1 MKKIIISVLSVSL
14 VLCLSACTSRAEE
27 EWHNSEEYKE
37 LMEDMEDMQEI
48 IDRSEENMEHLDELW
63 DDYEERFG
71 DID

>member
-37 LMEDMEDMQEI
+37 LMEDMEDIKENL
-48 IDRSEENMEHLDELW
+48 EESKQIQEHLDELW
-63 DDYEERFG
+63 DDYADRFG